1 MSREGTSSRSI
12 FGSTSERI
20 RPQQQCNR
28 SSEVGRRGWTQSEME
43 VSRFVWVWRSDRESF
58 NRRTGKTKRPKKSEA
73 QTERASAQT
82 VKGPP
87 SSPRRLHLRLHLSS
101 LSSSL
106 RADPFACASID
117 RSARGLQAFVAVSG
131 TNFDGGYGSSSNG
144 LFWIN
149 ELQFLCFDI
158 HDRTSEMK
166 KQKESVIDPTSGS
179 DGGLDLK
186 SVIHQHSL
194 FFDKLIELIPAKF
207 YLPNDDKERPW
218 FHGLS
223 KAQKES
229 AKKESRENIK
239 KARRD
244 RLDPQKSSATTVDLL
259 MQSLE
264 KEKEDYGSDREDA
277 VDTKLTVSGK
287 EGKERKVTYEELQQR
302 LRNKIEQ
309 LRAAR
314 ITTNP
319 DKIKRK
325 TEEVEQGKKRK
336 RDTEVKPSTSD
347 GGDRKV
353 NKDIEEASKE
363 LAFSQV
369 KLGNK
374 EERAKKR
381 KKLSKEKELER
392 ARKLKE
398 VKKDP
403 VKGEVVSKKHS
414 WKAATSRAA
423 GIKVHDDPKL
433 LKQSIQKEKKR
444 HQKNAEKWKERAGT
458 QQKGKAEKQQKRSEN
473 IAERAREKKQRK
485 IAKREKKL
493 LRPGFEGRKVGFI
506 NESLASA

>member
-117 RSARGLQAFVAVSG
+117 RSAR
-131 TNFDGGYGSSSNG
+131 D
-144 LFWIN
+144 
-149 ELQFLCFDI
+149 E
-158 HDRTSEMK
+158 E
-166 KQKESVIDPTSGS
+166 
-179 DGGLDLK
+179 
-186 SVIHQHSL
+186 
-194 FFDKLIELIPAKF
+194 AKGKCHRSH
-207 YLPNDDKERPW
+207 LW
-218 FHGLS
+218 
-223 KAQKES
+223 
-229 AKKESRENIK
+229 
-239 KARRD
+239 
-244 RLDPQKSSATTVDLL
+244 
-259 MQSLE
+259 SLE

-458 QQKGKAEKQQKRSEN
+458 QQKGKAEKQQKRSEH